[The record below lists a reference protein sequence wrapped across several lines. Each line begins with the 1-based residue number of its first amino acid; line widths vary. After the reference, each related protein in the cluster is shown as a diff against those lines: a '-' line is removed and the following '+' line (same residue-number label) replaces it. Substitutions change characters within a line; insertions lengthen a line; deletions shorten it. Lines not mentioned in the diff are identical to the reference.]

1 MEWYCTCV
9 SKFIA
14 FRTSH
19 EKGFLVFDVPNVKYL
34 AFGILDGNALTALIF
49 TTILCSQLHITF
61 IWIYHHFFFYNSQL
75 AILDSYENKYEVS
88 CDPSIF
94 FKSSFLKVWKQH

>member
-34 AFGILDGNALTALIF
+34 AFGILDGNALTVLIF
-49 TTILCSQLHITF
+49 TTILCS
-61 IWIYHHFFFYNSQL
+61 
-75 AILDSYENKYEVS
+75 
-88 CDPSIF
+88 
-94 FKSSFLKVWKQH
+94 